1 MKKIIATTKTPLCTS
16 DQLKIS
22 VRTLISDVVLSS
34 TMTPSLIDSLTR
46 IATEFDTYL
55 TTHRDT
61 PRDLDPVLSFMA
73 DLLNHQPLD
82 DRTCDAFRGRDAFL
96 NVAYPLVRFPFEITL
111 IDENK
116 VQTAVEEILGHPQGD
131 RFLSALNR
139 LFEEKSPALLSKYMA
154 KDQDSSGWK
163 SRVLVEYENTHK
175 QGVLRIGRYLK
186 DKEAAKVSPWLELL
200 AKKLNE
206 MVACETQLVK
216 EYIRLQVDIA
226 SELSSAELPFETQV
240 QCRLASSLVESAV
253 QTVLKEFIRK
263 DNLAL
268 DHHTVFKAYQILG
281 AELMNKPESKD
292 KYGLRSVCESI
303 MTLPVFRKTL
313 VSTVKRALS
322 YSEIASVVSQDT
334 TSASAYFGAHL
345 QEKPVFQTYFQTV
358 GVADGESLDESQ
370 VNTLMP
376 AIVFHALLDTQT
388 IQFRPSIPTVDE
400 LPKRMAVA
408 LAQMPVTE
416 LSVLGIT
423 QAAGFDYIQRMYPDI
438 IDFVSLTGSKWVAD
452 AFVQSKGPVPAAI
465 IDHKALEIWGNTP
478 ARITVWTMPK
488 LLDHWGSNKKTDRQK
503 CEQIVRLATGF
514 PDYIAETTIFSHT
527 VKMTALFSPKA
538 VKQQYI
544 LRYCQALKDGR
555 KNIPDHLAETLQRQ
569 IEGSMRV
576 INGGSAW
583 AEVGGNMLLYLALT
597 NKATILT
604 LLLLFYLGMSVSE
617 TYRVKE

>member
-34 TMTPSLIDSLTR
+34 TMTPSLIDRLTR

-116 VQTAVEEILGHPQGD
+116 VQTAVAEILGHPEGD

-139 LFEEKSPALLSKYMA
+139 LFEEKSPARLSKYMA

-163 SRVLVEYENTHK
+163 SRVLIEYENTHK

-200 AKKLNE
+200 AQKLNE

-216 EYIRLQVDIA
+216 EYKSLQFDIA

-292 KYGLRSVCESI
+292 KYGLPDVCESI

-358 GVADGESLDESQ
+358 GVADGEGLDESQ

-388 IQFRPSIPTVDE
+388 IQFRPSIPTRDE

-423 QAAGFDYIQRMYPDI
+423 QEAGFHYIQRLYPNI

-452 AFVQSKGPVPAAI
+452 AFVQSKGPVPEATI
-465 IDHKALEIWGNTP
+465 NDKALEIWGNTP
-478 ARITVWTMPK
+478 AMIIVWTTPK
-488 LLDHWGSNKKTDRQK
+488 LFDHWCRNKKTDRQK

-514 PDYIAETTIFSHT
+514 PDYIADTTIFSHT

-555 KNIPDHLAETLQRQ
+555 KNIPDHLAEILQRQ
-569 IEGSMRV
+569 IEGSMRL

-583 AEVGGNMLLYLALT
+583 AEVGNMLLYIALT

>member
-1 MKKIIATTKTPLCTS
+1 MKKTIATTKTPLCTS
-16 DQLKIS
+16 DQLKTS
-22 VRTLISDVVLSS
+22 VRTLISDVVFSKK
-34 TMTPSLIDSLTR
+34 TRPSVIDSLTS
-46 IATEFDTYL
+46 ITTEFDTYL

-61 PRDLDPVLSFMA
+61 PPDLDPVLSFMA
-73 DLLNHQPLD
+73 DLLNHQPLN

-111 IDENK
+111 IDESK
-116 VQTAVEEILGHPQGD
+116 VRTAVAEILGHPEGD
-131 RFLSALNR
+131 RFLSALAL

-175 QGVLRIGRYLK
+175 QGILRIGRYLK
-186 DKEAAKVSPWLELL
+186 DNEAGKVDPWLELL
-200 AKKLNE
+200 AQKLNE

-253 QTVLKEFIRK
+253 QTVLKEFIRE
-263 DNLAL
+263 DNMAL
-268 DHHTVFKAYQILG
+268 DHHTIFKAYQILG
-281 AELMNKPESKD
+281 AELMEKPESKD
-292 KYGLRSVCESI
+292 KYGLSPVCESI
-303 MTLPVFRKTL
+303 MTLPFFRKTL
-313 VSTVKRALS
+313 VSTVKTALS

-345 QEKPVFQTYFQTV
+345 QEKPVFQTYFETV
-358 GVADGESLDESQ
+358 GAADGGSLDASQ

-388 IQFRPSIPTVDE
+388 IQFRPSIPNTDA
-400 LPKRMAVA
+400 LPKRIAVA

-423 QAAGFDYIQRMYPDI
+423 QAEGFDYIKRLYPDI

-452 AFVQSKGPVPAAI
+452 AFIQSKGPVSEAI
-465 IDHKALEIWGNTP
+465 INNKALEIWGNTP
-478 ARITVWTMPK
+478 AMITVWTLPT
-488 LLDHWGSNKKTDRQK
+488 LLDYWGSNEKTDRQK

-527 VKMTALFSPKA
+527 VKMTTLFRRKA

-544 LRYCQALKDGR
+544 LRYCQALKEGR
-555 KNIPDHLAETLQRQ
+555 KNIPDHLAKILQRQ
-569 IEGSMRV
+569 IEGSMRI
-576 INGGSAW
+576 INGGSVW
-583 AEVGGNMLLYLALT
+583 AEVANMLFYPVLKNTATLLALFC
-597 NKATILT
+597 I
-604 LLLLFYLGMSVSE
+604 FYFGKVFLE
-617 TYRVKE
+617 TEPVP